1 MGRIYGQLQDA
12 ARRTLT
18 PFDTMFEVTRRCNL
32 NCAHCYNPP
41 DRSAPEMDTAQAC
54 AALDQIAA
62 AGGFMLTFTG
72 GEALCRADFLDIA
85 EHARAL
91 GFATTLISNGTLITP
106 AAARRLAALG
116 FADVS
121 VTLYGAQP
129 GPHEA
134 VTRTPGS
141 HEKTLRGIQNILD
154 AGLHATL
161 RSVIM
166 KPNRGEHEA
175 LVQFATERG
184 MRQLIDVHVSPRQDS
199 DPAPLELQ
207 LPERDLEPLY
217 ADTRLNLSFDGLPRT
232 GPPRPDCDAG
242 RSVCAICPD
251 GTVYPCIQLPVPL
264 GNIAEQP
271 FDEIWNGAAA
281 RELREHMSGPLPDC
295 DACAISGFC
304 LRCSGVAFLEG
315 TGLLGP
321 SPSACQ
327 GARVI
332 SRILGNGHNPANVV
346 KS

>member
-1 MGRIYGQLQDA
+1 MGRLYGQLQDS
-12 ARRTLT
+12 ARASLT

-32 NCAHCYNPP
+32 RCAHCYNPP
-41 DRSAPEMDTAQAC
+41 DRTAAEMDTAQAC
-54 AALDQIAA
+54 AALDKIAA

-72 GEALCRADFLDIA
+72 GEALCRPDFLDIA
-85 EHARAL
+85 AHARSL
-91 GFATTLISNGTLITP
+91 GFAVTLISNGTLIT
-106 AAARRLAALG
+106 AEAARRMAALG
-116 FADVS
+116 FADVG
-121 VTLYGAQP
+121 VTLYGARP

-141 HEKTLRGIQNILD
+141 HEKSLRGIQNILD

-175 LVQFATERG
+175 LVQFAADRG

-199 DPAPLELQ
+199 DPAPVELQ
-207 LPERDLEPLY
+207 LPEEDLGPLY
-217 ADTRLNLSFDGLPRT
+217 ADPRLNLSFEGLPRT

-251 GTVYPCIQLPVPL
+251 GTIYPCIQLPVPL
-264 GNIAEQP
+264 GNIVRQSFE
-271 FDEIWNGAAA
+271 EIWNGPAA
-281 RELREHMSGPLPDC
+281 RDLRERMAGPLPEC
-295 DACAISGFC
+295 GECALGGYC
-304 LRCSGVAFLEG
+304 LRCSGVAYLEG
-315 TGLLGP
+315 RGLLGP

-332 SRILGNGHNPANVV
+332 SRLLGHGQPAANTVE
-346 KS
+346 S